1 MNSEPPYRRKH
12 TYTQTITATAD
23 EVFRLLCPI
32 REQDWGPDWRPLVVL
47 SNSGLVEEDC
57 MFVTPGDP
65 ADAIWIITDHDP
77 IARKLRMYKVIP
89 AVVVSRLD
97 IAVADDLSG
106 AKATISYEHTALSE
120 AGRSIVSGHSQA
132 SYRKFME
139 NWEAAIQTYLTTGE
153 KIEA

>member
-1 MNSEPPYRRKH
+1 MNSEPPYRQKR
-12 TYTQTITATAD
+12 TYTQTIAATAD

-32 REQDWGPDWRPLVVL
+32 REQDWVPGWRPLTVL

-65 ADAIWIITDHDP
+65 ADAIWITTDHDTM
-77 IARKLRMYKVIP
+77 ARKLRIYKIVP
-89 AVVVSRLD
+89 GVVVSRLD

-120 AGRSIVSGHSQA
+120 AGSAVVDGHTQT

-139 NWEAAIQTYLTTGE
+139 NWEAAIQTYLNSGE
-153 KIEA
+153 MIEV